1 MGPQRVIEAVDVQ
14 QAERFG
20 VQAELSPR
28 PDLEELLQRAE
39 ASEER
44 EERVG
49 QIPGTGRSLDNVGW
63 G

>member
-14 QAERFG
+14 QAERLG
-20 VQAELSPR
+20 VQAELRPR

-39 ASEER
+39 ASGER
-44 EERVG
+44 EERVR
-49 QIPGTGRSLDNVGW
+49 QTPGTGRSLDNVGW